1 MKFWFTFGCLSCYSN
16 TNRMFFSNENYALL
30 DLNITLNY
38 KASLSSSTLDGR
50 RQSDLNLKNST
61 ICWNRIIIIL
71 ITVNIKAAWTII
83 SYSGLSLLCIC

>member
-1 MKFWFTFGCLSCYSN
+1 
-16 TNRMFFSNENYALL
+16 MFFSNENYALL